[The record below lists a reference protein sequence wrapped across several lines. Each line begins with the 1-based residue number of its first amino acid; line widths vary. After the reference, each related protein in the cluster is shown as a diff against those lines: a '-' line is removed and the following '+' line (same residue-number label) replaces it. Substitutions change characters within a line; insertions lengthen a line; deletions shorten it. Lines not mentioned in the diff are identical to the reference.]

1 MGGRNRR
8 GWTAGTEREGRNEG
22 GGTKKEEE
30 EAAPLGR
37 DIRHL
42 RTAADN
48 TEDTQL
54 GGKLGPA
61 RISCPR
67 VGRGCMIN

>member
-1 MGGRNRR
+1 MNDRE
-8 GWTAGTEREGRNEG
+8 TEREGEERGWWHEDEEG
-22 GGTKKEEE
+22 EE
-30 EAAPLGR
+30 EAAPPGR

-61 RISCPR
+61 RPPDKLPKSWK
-67 VGRGCMIN
+67 GAYD